1 MTPPPWKYRTTI
13 KMSRWD
19 SRIHPNFRALYLG
32 PWSDY
37 GRKPTLLLPFVGH
50 LISGVVPVLVVYF
63 EGGGKIKSC
72 LSPRGAHHAQKM
84 LTRGAPQIEQEIG
97 YSTGQI

>member
-1 MTPPPWKYRTTI
+1 M
-13 KMSRWD
+13 D
-19 SRIHPNFRALYLG
+19 SMRKFSFVNFPHFRALYLG

-63 EGGGKIKSC
+63 EGGEGGIIKSC
-72 LSPRGAHHAQKM
+72 LSPEGAKRPEKSQKFESVIQC
-84 LTRGAPQIEQEIG
+84 QIRDKPEWQTI
-97 YSTGQI
+97 SKRAT